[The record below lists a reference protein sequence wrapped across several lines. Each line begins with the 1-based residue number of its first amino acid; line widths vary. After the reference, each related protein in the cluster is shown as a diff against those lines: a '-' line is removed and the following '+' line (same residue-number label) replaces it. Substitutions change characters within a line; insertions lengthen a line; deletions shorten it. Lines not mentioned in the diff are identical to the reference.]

1 MNAQLDPRL
10 MSLLLLILV
19 AAVKARDR
27 AAALAAPDVR
37 GSKTCDA
44 PNDYLAPEL
53 AAIPQLEPSLTQHA
67 RAAALLSVGV
77 AVPFALFG
85 RTFKRSSDRIKIVRA
100 RSHSFHLTRRRR
112 KHGKT

>member
-67 RAAALLSVGV
+67 RAAALLSVGHAVGV
-77 AVPFALFG
+77 AVPFRL
-85 RTFKRSSDRIKIVRA
+85 VRA
-100 RSHSFHLTRRRR
+100 NIYAAATGSRSFVLEAIRFT
-112 KHGKT
+112 